1 MQSNMENDGIW
12 TPFTQLEYQEKA
24 AEYISAIR
32 ELQPEGP
39 YFLTGYCEGAHI
51 AFEMARQLEAINLQV
66 GGLFILDAWPVEN
79 TVDRKRYILYDA
91 IRVCRRHLQAIK
103 RRWLTTTSREQKN
116 ALIAANTR
124 RRPLINSALLDDQVV
139 KKLLARGVKSRYWP
153 GKDFTPTIYN
163 GSVVVFRVARQLF
176 YRIKDESL
184 GWAKRVRGSVEII
197 RVPGTHGIILRE
209 PGVSVVA
216 REIEARIDEYL
227 ARNATDM
234 EIAAHQ
240 Q

>member
-1 MQSNMENDGIW
+1 
-12 TPFTQLEYQEKA
+12 
-24 AEYISAIR
+24 
-32 ELQPEGP
+32 
-39 YFLTGYCEGAHI
+39 
-51 AFEMARQLEAINLQV
+51 
-66 GGLFILDAWPVEN
+66 
-79 TVDRKRYILYDA
+79 
-91 IRVCRRHLQAIK
+91 LQAIK